1 MRYIGLLVLLFL
13 SCSCSKE
20 NTENFL
26 EFTPDG
32 MVKITFDAYAIPTR
46 TSLNDNTL
54 QWTGTEEVN
63 IWYQDGSGKIAN
75 TTATFEAFS
84 GSNAKLSILI
94 PSDAERNEFYAGVN
108 VNCTGTYWNEKIFSV
123 ETKCQ
128 QTIYANN
135 IDPDAVSVGAR
146 WRSNVSNDKPFL
158 NFLNLHNSLKVTLD
172 NQTGK
177 IIEKITLSSSNS
189 LACTNTWSISDEAN
203 LICEFVES
211 RSSSIDLIGNIASGV
226 ATYYFSVPVKNNN
239 GNKFRL
245 DDMNLK
251 FTFASSE
258 QYEVNNETP
267 LEIDKNSS
275 CLIATLTLT
284 TEKLF
289 PSSAPLGT
297 YWGTEFMK
305 SWFSSGWT
313 SNQKFTGIATYDT
326 RDQVSA
332 EAIASSSKSI
342 EYNKSG
348 NERMTGKF
356 SFEFTVA
363 ESGKGTLS
371 FWSQAGGAGHS
382 ASILKNG
389 VEIKKITYQ
398 NTSEVYTSLDIDVI
412 VGDVIRIKYND
423 TSSYAILYCGGD
435 YASSKGTLDRRIRW
449 DKFKDGSGIISSPED
464 LQSDNQSSFFNEL

>member
-1 MRYIGLLVLLFL
+1 M
-13 SCSCSKE
+13 
-20 NTENFL
+20 
-26 EFTPDG
+26 
-32 MVKITFDAYAIPTR
+32 
-46 TSLNDNTL
+46 
-54 QWTGTEEVN
+54 
-63 IWYQDGSGKIAN
+63 
-75 TTATFEAFS
+75 
-84 GSNAKLSILI
+84 
-94 PSDAERNEFYAGVN
+94 
-108 VNCTGTYWNEKIFSV
+108 
-123 ETKCQ
+123 
-128 QTIYANN
+128 
-135 IDPDAVSVGAR
+135 
-146 WRSNVSNDKPFL
+146 
-158 NFLNLHNSLKVTLD
+158 
-172 NQTGK
+172 
-177 IIEKITLSSSNS
+177 SSSNS

-211 RSSSIDLIGNIASGV
+211 SSSSIDLIGNIASGV
-226 ATYYFSVPVKNNN
+226 ATYYFAVPVKNDN

-251 FTFASSE
+251 FTFDSSE
-258 QYEVNNETP
+258 QYEVNKETP

-275 CLIATLTLT
+275 CLIAALTLT

-289 PSSAPLGT
+289 PSSAPFGT

-398 NTSEVYTSLDIDVI
+398 NTSEVYTTLDIDVI